1 MPNPSFSKL
10 SQNGMKIRNGI
21 KENGA
26 LLKKEF
32 RERTATY
39 VIAGFGLVAGLAWN
53 DAIKTL
59 IAVLFPLR
67 QDTILVKF
75 LYAFLVT
82 ILLVVVSIPLIQLMQ
97 RNDQKPQG

>member
-1 MPNPSFSKL
+1 MSNPSLSKL
-10 SQNGMKIRNGI
+10 GQNGAKIRNGI
-21 KENGA
+21 KQNGE
-26 LLKKEF
+26 LLRKEF

-59 IAVLFPLR
+59 ITVLFPLR

-82 ILLVVVSIPLIQLMQ
+82 ILLVLVSIPLIRLMQ
-97 RNDQKPQG
+97 RSDQKPQE